1 MRYRPLDRSGST
13 VSCISL
19 VLPDV
24 SMGDKER
31 TKLIYAALECGV
43 NAFEIQTADPAVAAC
58 VGRALSSVDRQMVMV
73 GLRLTWSRHAR
84 GPYQG
89 AGASGLGALI
99 ETTLQ
104 RSGLGY
110 LDTVMLGAPDSD
122 PPTDEAIAVLDAARG
137 RGRARMLGVAGE
149 GAETMRHVEGGA
161 FDVLALRYNVHAE
174 NDTRNR
180 IKRAAAHGMAVVGY
194 DRYPSRQ
201 AEPASQAPA
210 GGGFDLGRLLGFKR
224 SHAAS
229 PSPYA
234 FLNETPGW
242 TAEEISL
249 AYALTEPTLAT
260 IQVDA
265 RSPAHMQKLAA
276 AVDRQLPT
284 GMSAQIEMARFSDLN
299 TGQTVDK
306 RRLRA

>member
-1 MRYRPLDRSGST
+1 MRYRPLDRSGSAI
-13 VSCISL
+13 SAISL
-19 VLPDV
+19 VLPDAPM
-24 SMGDKER
+24 SDKDR

-43 NAFEIQTADPAVAAC
+43 NAFELQSADPQVAAC
-58 VGRALSSVDRQMVMV
+58 VGQALSSVDRQIIMV

-99 ETTLQ
+99 ESTLQ

-110 LDTVMLGAPDSD
+110 FDSLMLGAPDSD
-122 PPTDEAIAVLDAARG
+122 PPTEEAVAVLEAARG
-137 RGRARMLGVAGE
+137 RGRAKMLGVAGE

-161 FDVLALRYNVHAE
+161 FDILALRYNVHADNE
-174 NDTRNR
+174 ARNR
-180 IKRAAAHGMAVVGY
+180 IKRAVAHGMAVIAY
-194 DRYPSRQ
+194 DRYPSRN
-201 AEPASQAPA
+201 AEPELAQAH
-210 GGGFDLGRLLGFKR
+210 GGGFDLGRFLGLK
-224 SHAAS
+224 APA
-229 PSPYA
+229 PASPYA
-234 FLNETPGW
+234 FLNNTPGW

-249 AYALTEPTLAT
+249 AYALTEPSLAT

-276 AVDRQLPT
+276 TVDRQLPT
-284 GMSAQIEMARFSDLN
+284 GMSAQIEMARFSALDAPH
-299 TGQTVDK
+299 TVDK

>member
-1 MRYRPLDRSGST
+1 MRYRPLDRSGSA

-19 VLPDV
+19 VLPEI
-24 SMGDKER
+24 SMSDKER

-43 NAFEIQTADPAVAAC
+43 NAFEIQSADPAVAAC
-58 VGRALSSVDRQMVMV
+58 VGQALSTVDRSMIMV

-110 LDTVMLGAPDSD
+110 LDTLMLGAPDSD
-122 PPTDEAIAVLDAARG
+122 PPTDEAIAVLEAARG

-149 GAETMRHVEGGA
+149 GAETMRHVEGGS
-161 FDVLALRYNVHAE
+161 FDILALRFNVHAE

-194 DRYPSRQ
+194 DRYPSRN
-201 AEPASQAPA
+201 AEPEGVPEASA
-210 GGGFDLGRLLGFKR
+210 GFLSKFLGRKPAPG
-224 SHAAS
+224 A
-229 PSPYA
+229 SPYA
-234 FLNETPGW
+234 FLNNTPGW

-249 AYALTEPTLAT
+249 AYALSEPTLAT

-265 RSPAHMQKLAA
+265 RSPTHMAKLAA
-276 AVDRQLPT
+276 AVDKQLPT
-284 GMSAQIEMARFSDLN
+284 GMSAQIEMARFSGIEN
-299 TGQTVDK
+299 GQTVDK

>member
-1 MRYRPLDRSGST
+1 MRYRPLDRSGSA

-24 SMGDKER
+24 SMSDKER
-31 TKLIYAALECGV
+31 IKLIYAALECGV
-43 NAFEIQTADPAVAAC
+43 NAFEIQSADPAVAAC
-58 VGRALSSVDRQMVMV
+58 LGQALTSIDRSMIMV

-84 GPYQG
+84 GPHQG

-110 LDTVMLGAPDSD
+110 LDILMLGAPDSD
-122 PPTDEAIAVLDAARG
+122 PPTDEAIAVLENARG

-149 GAETMRHVEGGA
+149 GSETMRHVEGGV
-161 FDVLALRYNVHAE
+161 FDILALRFNVHAE

-180 IKRAAAHGMAVVGY
+180 IKRAAAHGMAVIAY
-194 DRYPSRQ
+194 DRYPSRNS
-201 AEPASQAPA
+201 EPEAGPSAAPS
-210 GGGFDLGRLLGFKR
+210 GFLGRLLGLKPPPG
-224 SHAAS
+224 A
-229 PSPYA
+229 SPYA
-234 FLNETPGW
+234 FLNNTPGW

-265 RSPAHMQKLAA
+265 RSPAHMQKLAG

-284 GMSAQIEMARFSDLN
+284 GMAAQIEMARFSGLDG
-299 TGQTVDK
+299 GQTVDK

>member
-1 MRYRPLDRSGST
+1 MRYRPLDRSGSAI
-13 VSCISL
+13 SCISL

-24 SMGDKER
+24 NMSDRDR

-43 NAFEIQTADPAVAAC
+43 NAFEIQSANPAVAAC
-58 VGRALSSVDRQMVMV
+58 VGQALSTVDRQIIMV
-73 GLRLTWSRHAR
+73 GLRLTWSRHSR
-84 GPYQG
+84 GPHQG

-110 LDTVMLGAPDSD
+110 LDSLMLGAPDSD

-161 FDVLALRYNVHAE
+161 FDILATRYNVHAE
-174 NDTRNR
+174 NDTRSR
-180 IKRAAAHGMAVVGY
+180 IKRAAAHGMAVIGY

-201 AEPASQAPA
+201 SEPASAAA
-210 GGGFDLGRLLGFKR
+210 GPSGFDLGRFLGLKP
-224 SHAAS
+224 AAS
-229 PSPYA
+229 ASPYA

-249 AYALTEPTLAT
+249 AYALTEPTMAT

-276 AVDRQLPT
+276 VVDRQLPT
-284 GMSAQIEMARFSDLN
+284 GMSAQIEMARFSDVN
-299 TGQTVDK
+299 SGQTVDK

>member
-1 MRYRPLDRSGST
+1 MRYRPLDRSGSA

-24 SMGDKER
+24 SMSDKER

-43 NAFEIQTADPAVAAC
+43 NAFEIQSADPAVAAC
-58 VGRALSSVDRQMVMV
+58 VGQALSTVERQIIMV

-99 ETTLQ
+99 ETTLH

-110 LDTVMLGAPDSD
+110 LDILMLGAPDSD

-149 GAETMRHVEGGA
+149 GAETLRHVEGGA
-161 FDVLALRYNVHAE
+161 FDILATRYNVHAE

-180 IKRAAAHGMAVVGY
+180 IKRAAAHRMAVIGY

-201 AEPASQAPA
+201 SEPAGAVAAP
-210 GGGFDLGRLLGFKR
+210 GGFNLGRLLGLKP
-224 SHAAS
+224 AAS
-229 PSPYA
+229 TSPYA

-249 AYALTEPTLAT
+249 AYALTEPTMAT

-276 AVDRQLPT
+276 VVDRQLPT
-284 GMSAQIEMARFSDLN
+284 GMSAQIEMARFSDVN
-299 TGQTVDK
+299 SGQTVDK